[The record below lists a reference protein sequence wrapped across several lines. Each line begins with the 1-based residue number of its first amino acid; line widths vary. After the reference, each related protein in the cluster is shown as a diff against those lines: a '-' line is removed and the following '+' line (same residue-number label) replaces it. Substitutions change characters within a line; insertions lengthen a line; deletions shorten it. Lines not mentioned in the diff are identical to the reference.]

1 MLSKILAIAVLSA
14 AMASAQRGG
23 GGMGG
28 SAPSGPGATD
38 GGGWGSARPK
48 WQSPFD
54 QFAIK
59 LKLDKDQRAAAETI
73 VDAAQ
78 KAMVPAQQKLID
90 ARRDLALA
98 ILDAKSDPEAVTR
111 LTAAYTAL
119 SVQAKAVE
127 STAFG
132 KICAVLKPNQL
143 SKAVPTFA
151 LMVALVEPSA
161 MGFPAGGP
169 PGPWGGGPR

>member
-14 AMASAQRGG
+14 AMASAQRG

-54 QFAIK
+54 QFATR
-59 LKLDKDQRAAAETI
+59 LKLDKDQRAAVETI

-78 KAMVPAQQKLID
+78 KDMVAAQQKLVE
-90 ARRDLALA
+90 ARKELVLAMLEP
-98 ILDAKSDPEAVTR
+98 KSDPAVVAR

-119 SVQAKAVE
+119 SVEAKAVE

-132 KICAVLKPNQL
+132 KICALLKPNQL

-151 LMVALVEPSA
+151 LLVGLVEPSA
-161 MGFPAGGP
+161 VGFPTGGR
-169 PGPWGGGPR
+169 PGPQGGGPR